1 LRNCFG
7 EIAITNRRIRAGD
20 ITVGRLTG
28 RARDLSVTGVDR
40 RTVLDDE
47 STARRLGGIRS
58 GQRRI
63 DRCSDRRSVHRR
75 AALI

>member
-1 LRNCFG
+1 
-7 EIAITNRRIRAGD
+7 
-20 ITVGRLTG
+20 
-28 RARDLSVTGVDR
+28 VTGVDR